1 MRAARLVRVPTA
13 NAAWPT
19 QPKDS
24 VHGALT
30 AVFGTVREE
39 SEWLLQADELHLGFY
54 KQSERHAVRG
64 SSTRFCD
71 YDQATL
77 PHNVCRGGVDTLQA
91 KVAKRRPLPVAHT
104 QAGNWGQQKRA
115 RKMSQFLEGEFYRQR
130 IYEKHAPMI
139 VRDALIFGRG
149 HLAVFVR
156 GRRIAVERLF
166 PWEVFDDAWDAR
178 YGAPRNRFYLRS
190 FDKGV
195 ALETF
200 ARTEA
205 GGWTQETKRAIEEA
219 GLFNENSGNDYA
231 TSTVDRI
238 HVVDAYHLCDDPD
251 AHIIEAEEEAARAAH
266 AEDDDDDTNA
276 GTGESRGR
284 GAMPR
289 KHKCN
294 GRHVVFTTAGVLLDE
309 PWTFP
314 YFPDVQL
321 NYNEPVAGS
330 KGTGLVE
337 QLEGYQYAINDTC
350 DVLSEQY
357 RLSGVHILVPDSAK
371 ISYQDFR
378 NGINLTGYQA
388 GGGEPKIFHADLV
401 NEHMRQ
407 RPRELRQ
414 DALNDAGLSEM
425 SVQSEKPAGIT
436 AAIAL
441 QTLDDKETERFFIFD
456 TGFSTWN
463 LEIGRRFVDCAKLIA
478 ETHGEYAVTVP
489 MKRGLLPLKW
499 TDVYVDGAELKLS
512 PTSFLPTEPAAKR
525 QALNDM
531 WESQQIDRAVFLRL
545 LDDPDL
551 QAELDLETADK
562 LVIDE
567 MLERMRDAEEDEGET
582 AYMPPS
588 EYQQIWNKDPATGN
602 LQPGW
607 APRRAQQTL
616 NRMILDGAPEFNLDL
631 VRRFLKQCQDM
642 LTKEIARQQ
651 TAMAPVGPTATPAN
665 VNGVPDMSA
674 PPMPVP
680 APGAAPPMAA

>member
-1 MRAARLVRVPTA
+1 VSLP
-13 NAAWPT
+13 NASWPT

-30 AVFGTVREE
+30 AVFSTVREE
-39 SEWLLQADELHLGFY
+39 SEWRVEADELHLGFY
-54 KQSERHAVRG
+54 KQSERHVVRG
-64 SSTRFCD
+64 GSMRGAE
-71 YDQATL
+71 YEQATL
-77 PHNVCRGGVDTLQA
+77 PHNVCRGAVDTLQA
-91 KVAKRRPLPVAHT
+91 KIAKRRPLPVAHT
-104 QAGNWGQQKRA
+104 SAGNWGQQKRA

-149 HLAVFVR
+149 HLTVFVR
-156 GRRIAVERLF
+156 GRRIGVERLF
-166 PWEVFDDAWDAR
+166 PWEVFDDEWDAR
-178 YGAPRNRFYLRS
+178 YGEPRNRFYLRS
-190 FDKGV
+190 FDQGV

-205 GGWTQETKRAIEEA
+205 GGWTQEIKRAIEEA
-219 GLFNENSGNDYA
+219 GLFNANAGEDYA
-231 TSTVDRI
+231 TSTVKRI

-251 AHIIEAEEEAARAAH
+251 AHVIEAEEEAMRASH
-266 AEDDDDDTNA
+266 AEDDDDDRDA
-276 GTGESRGR
+276 GSGESRGR
-284 GAMPR
+284 GAMPK

-321 NYNEPVAGS
+321 NFNEPVAGS
-330 KGTGLVE
+330 KGTGLIE
-337 QLEGYQYAINDTC
+337 QIEGYQFAINDTC
-350 DVLSEQY
+350 EVSAEQY
-357 RLSGVHILVPDSAK
+357 RLSGVHILLPDTAK
-371 ISYQDFR
+371 ISFQDFR
-378 NGINLTGYQA
+378 NGINLTGYS
-388 GGGEPKIFHADLV
+388 GIGKPEIFHADLV
-401 NEHMRQ
+401 NEHMRA
-407 RPRELRQ
+407 RPRELRA

-441 QTLDDKETERFFIFD
+441 QTLDDKETERFFIPD
-456 TGFSTWN
+456 TAFSTWN

-478 ETHGEYAVTVP
+478 ETHGEYAVSVP

-512 PTSFLPTEPAAKR
+512 PTSFLPTEPAAKK

-567 MLERMRDAEEDEGET
+567 MLERMRDAEEDEGED
-582 AYMPPS
+582 AFMPPS
-588 EYQQIWNKDPATGN
+588 EYQQIWTEDENTGRKK
-602 LQPGW
+602 PGW
-607 APRRAQQTL
+607 APRRAQQTY
-616 NRMILDGAPEFNLDL
+616 NRALLDGAPEFNLDL
-631 VRRFLKQCQDM
+631 LRRFMKACDDIIKKANAEQ
-642 LTKEIARQQ
+642 
-651 TAMAPVGPTATPAN
+651 MAPVDPAMATPAN
-665 VNGVPDMSA
+665 VNGVPDMA
-674 PPMPVP
+674 AQPMPAGAMP
-680 APGAAPPMAA
+680 AAPPMAA

>member
-1 MRAARLVRVPTA
+1 MAQPRTD
-13 NAAWPT
+13 WPS
-19 QPKDS
+19 QPKDA
-24 VHGALT
+24 VHGPLT
-30 AVFGTVREE
+30 AVFETVCSE
-39 SEWLLQADELHLGFY
+39 SAWRLQADELHLGFY
-54 KQSERHAVRG
+54 KQSERHVVRG
-64 SSTRFCD
+64 TAMRGFE

-91 KVAKRRPLPVAHT
+91 KVAKRRPLPIAHT
-104 QAGNWGQQKRA
+104 SAGNWGQQKRA

-130 IYEKHAPMI
+130 IYERHAPMI

-166 PWEVFDDAWDAR
+166 PWEVFDDEWDAR
-178 YGAPRNRFYLRS
+178 YGSPRNRFYMRS
-190 FDKGV
+190 FDQGV

-205 GGWTQETKRAIEEA
+205 GGWTQETKRAIDEA
-219 GLFNENSGNDYA
+219 GLFTAHTGEDYV
-231 TSTVDRI
+231 TSTVKRI
-238 HVVDAYHLCDDPD
+238 HVIGAYHLCDDPD
-251 AHIIEAEEEAARAAH
+251 AHIQEAEEAAQRAGQ
-266 AEDDDDDTNA
+266 AEDDDGEDS
-276 GTGESRGR
+276 GTGETRGR
-284 GAMPR
+284 GATPR
-289 KHKCN
+289 KHKCT
-294 GRHVVFTTAGVLLDE
+294 GRHVEFTTAGVVLDE
-309 PWTFP
+309 PWPFP

-350 DVLSEQY
+350 DVLAEQY

-378 NGINLTGYQA
+378 NGINITGHA
-388 GGGEPKIFHADLV
+388 PGEKPQIFHADLV
-401 NEHMRQ
+401 NEHMRA
-407 RPRELRQ
+407 RPRELRE
-414 DALNDAGLSEM
+414 DALNDAGLSAM
-425 SVQSEKPAGIT
+425 SVQSEKPQGIT

-463 LEIGRRFVDCAKLIA
+463 LEVGRRFVDCAKLIA

-525 QALNDM
+525 QTLNDM

-567 MLERMRDAEEDEGET
+567 MLERMRDAEEDEGEA

-588 EYQQIWNKDPATGN
+588 EYQQIWTEDEATGRKK
-602 LQPGW
+602 PGW
-607 APRRAQQTL
+607 APRRAQQTY
-616 NRMILDGAPEFNLDL
+616 NRMLLDGAPEYNLDMI
-631 VRRFLKQCQDM
+631 RRFMKACDDILQS
-642 LTKEIARQQ
+642 EIAK
-651 TAMAPVGPTATPAN
+651 TMAPVTPPLAGPAN
-665 VNGVPDMSA
+665 INGVPDMAA
-674 PPMPVP
+674 PAPAAPMP
-680 APGAAPPMAA
+680 AAMPPVAA

>member
-1 MRAARLVRVPTA
+1 VSLPNA
-13 NAAWPT
+13 NWSN

-30 AVFGTVREE
+30 AVFGVVREE
-39 SEWLLQADELHLGFY
+39 SEWRVQADELHLGFY
-54 KQSERHAVRG
+54 KQSERHVVRG
-64 SSTRFCD
+64 SAMRGAE

-104 QAGNWGQQKRA
+104 YAGSWSNQKRA
-115 RKMSQFLEGEFYRQR
+115 RKMSQFIEGEFYRQR
-130 IYEKHAPMI
+130 IYERHAPMI

-166 PWEVFDDAWDAR
+166 PWEVFDDEWDAR
-178 YGAPRNRFYLRS
+178 YGSPRNRFYQRS
-190 FDKGV
+190 FDQGV

-205 GGWTQETKRAIEEA
+205 GGWTQEVKRAVEEA
-219 GLFNENSGNDYA
+219 GLFSSGSENDYA
-231 TSTVDRI
+231 TSTVKRI
-238 HVVDAYHLCDDPD
+238 HVIGAYHLCDDPD
-251 AHIIEAEEEAARAAH
+251 AHVTEAEEAAERAGH
-266 AEDDDDDTNA
+266 AEDDDDEDS
-276 GTGESRGR
+276 GSGETRGR
-284 GAMPR
+284 GAAPR
-289 KHKCN
+289 KHKCT
-294 GRHVVFTTAGVLLDE
+294 GRHIEFTTAGVVLDE
-309 PWTFP
+309 PWPFP

-321 NYNEPVAGS
+321 DYNAPVAGS

-350 DVLSEQY
+350 EVLSEQY
-357 RLSGVHILVPDSAK
+357 RLSGVHLLVPDTAK

-378 NGINLTGYQA
+378 NGINITGHA
-388 GGGEPKIFHADLV
+388 PGEKPQIFHADLV
-401 NEHMRQ
+401 NEHMRA

-414 DALNDAGLSEM
+414 DALNDCGLSEM

-456 TGFSTWN
+456 TAFSTWN
-463 LEIGRRFVDCAKLIA
+463 LEIGRRLIDCAKLIA
-478 ETHGEYAVTVP
+478 ETQGEYAVSVP
-489 MKRGLLPLKW
+489 LKKGLLKLRW
-499 TDVYVDGAELKLS
+499 SDVYVDGAELKLS

-567 MLERMRDAEEDEGET
+567 MLERMRDAEEDEGEA

-588 EYQQIWNKDPATGN
+588 EYQQIWTEDEATGRKK
-602 LQPGW
+602 PGW
-607 APRRAQQTL
+607 APRRAQQTY
-616 NRMILDGAPEFNLDL
+616 NRMLLDGAPEFNLDMI
-631 VRRFLKQCQDM
+631 RRFMKACDDIIKAANAE
-642 LTKEIARQQ
+642 T
-651 TAMAPVGPTATPAN
+651 MAPVDTALATPAN
-665 VNGVPDMSA
+665 VNGVPEMAPA
-674 PPMPVP
+674 PPPAMPGMP
-680 APGAAPPMAA
+680 PGMAA